1 MHIQH
6 KSKMAMLSKIQPP
19 STKVDS
25 PTTSGGSLIPSHI
38 ARNRS
43 NRSKNSMAAHDNSIV
58 SG

>member
-1 MHIQH
+1 
-6 KSKMAMLSKIQPP
+6 MAMLSKIQPP